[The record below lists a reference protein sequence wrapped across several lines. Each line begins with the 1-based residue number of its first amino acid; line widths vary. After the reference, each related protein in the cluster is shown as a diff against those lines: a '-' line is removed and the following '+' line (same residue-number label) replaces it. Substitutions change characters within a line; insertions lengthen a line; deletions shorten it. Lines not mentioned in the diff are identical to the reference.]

1 MKKLLTMSLDI
12 SSIVSRYLNSCK
24 LYEVLPNTAVLS
36 QLYKASMQEK
46 VQKRSTL
53 VVPLDELED
62 DDMLPLVDILL
73 NVHLF
78 NVDAVDIL
86 STSKSVVNQESVV
99 SLMRAVNSTL
109 RIVDLQDTL
118 FRKDILWDL
127 FQGGLNCQLLKLR
140 STEIQKLNMIGSFM
154 QLHTLNLDFCS
165 SLTSLEKDC
174 FTCMPKLMRLSMCG
188 TRIADLWTTREALSR
203 LHSLTELRFQNCICC
218 KDTGPCLAS
227 SNGADSPASV
237 GKLFINQDSL
247 NDSADRVSNHFEGIL
262 SSDPSFVAI
271 NGRADFQLEVSF
283 GDLHVE
289 GRDDCPEY
297 INLKLR
303 DTSVVSKMY
312 LTCHPSPICY
322 EKHYR
327 EYLIASLPHLRVLDN
342 FPVKKLDR
350 EMANTVFSQYY
361 EYLPYKRRQKENVAS
376 VLHMRETGRGNA
388 YHNKSSRIKEAV
400 SCRKSP
406 HFYSRSL
413 CAAKLGSSASP
424 SLHTMS
430 NISNNIKEGSESL
443 RPRQFEYHPTNPSLM
458 AFGTM
463 DGEVV
468 VVNHDAGNIFS
479 YIPLFG
485 VTNSILGLCW
495 LNKNP
500 SKLLAGSD
508 SGSLRL
514 YDINDTLQKAKGSCS
529 SSSPVVFDKFEHL
542 TSLHVNSTDDQFLTS
557 GYSKKVAIYDI
568 CSGKRLHLFS
578 DMHQEPINV
587 AKFAHHSPN
596 LLVTSSFDRDVKL
609 WDLRQTPNQPCY
621 TTSSSRGN
629 VMVCFSPDDLYLL
642 VSAVDNEVKQLL
654 SVDGRLQTDF
664 GIASTGSAHNYTRS
678 YYMNGRD
685 YVISGSSDES
695 IVRICCA
702 QTGRRLRDYYLEDRT
717 WESPI
722 LVQSLRSDPFRHFHM
737 AVLASYVRPSSKRD
751 IIKVNLLETGQ
762 YGDEDSKREDF
773 SSSYVHGG

>member
-1 MKKLLTMSLDI
+1 MSLQI

-24 LYEVLPNTAVLS
+24 LHEVLPNTAVLS
-36 QLYKASMQEK
+36 QFYKASMQEK

-73 NVHLF
+73 NVHLY

-99 SLMRAVNSTL
+99 SLMRAVNSIL
-109 RIVDLQDTL
+109 RSVDLQDTL
-118 FRKDILWDL
+118 LRKDILWDL

-140 STEIQKLNMIGSFM
+140 STEIQKLNMVGSFM
-154 QLHTLNLDFCS
+154 QLHTLTLDFCS

-247 NDSADRVSNHFEGIL
+247 NDSANRVSNYSGGIL
-262 SSDPSFVAI
+262 SSGTSFVAI
-271 NGRADFQLEVSF
+271 SGKVSS
-283 GDLHVE
+283 GDLHVKE
-289 GRDDCPEY
+289 RDDYSEY

-327 EYLIASLPHLRVLDN
+327 EYMIASLPHLRVLDN

-388 YHNKSSRIKEAV
+388 YHNKSSLIKEAV

-458 AFGTM
+458 AFGTL

-500 SKLLAGSD
+500 FKVS
-508 SGSLRL
+508 
-514 YDINDTLQKAKGSCS
+514 Y
-529 SSSPVVFDKFEHL
+529 
-542 TSLHVNSTDDQFLTS
+542 FL
-557 GYSKKVAIYDI
+557 IYCD
-568 CSGKRLHLFS
+568 
-578 DMHQEPINV
+578 
-587 AKFAHHSPN
+587 
-596 LLVTSSFDRDVKL
+596 
-609 WDLRQTPNQPCY
+609 
-621 TTSSSRGN
+621 
-629 VMVCFSPDDLYLL
+629 
-642 VSAVDNEVKQLL
+642 
-654 SVDGRLQTDF
+654 
-664 GIASTGSAHNYTRS
+664 
-678 YYMNGRD
+678 
-685 YVISGSSDES
+685 
-695 IVRICCA
+695 
-702 QTGRRLRDYYLEDRT
+702 
-717 WESPI
+717 
-722 LVQSLRSDPFRHFHM
+722 
-737 AVLASYVRPSSKRD
+737 
-751 IIKVNLLETGQ
+751 
-762 YGDEDSKREDF
+762 
-773 SSSYVHGG
+773 

>member
-1 MKKLLTMSLDI
+1 MSLHTS

-24 LYEVLPNTAVLS
+24 LHEVLPNTAVLS
-36 QLYKASMQEK
+36 QLYEASIQEE

-53 VVPLDELED
+53 VVPLDELKD
-62 DDMLPLVDILL
+62 DDMLPLVDMLL
-73 NVHLF
+73 KIHLF

-118 FRKDILWDL
+118 YRKDILWDL
-127 FQGGLNCQLLKLR
+127 FQVGLNCQMLKLR
-140 STEIQKLNMIGSFM
+140 STEIQKLNMVGSFL

-165 SLTSLEKDC
+165 SLTSLDKDC

-188 TRIADLWTTREALSR
+188 TRIVDLWTTREALSR
-203 LHSLTELRFQNCICC
+203 LPSLTELRFQNCICC

-227 SNGADSPASV
+227 SNGAGSPAYV
-237 GKLFINQDSL
+237 GKLLMNEDSL
-247 NDSADRVSNHFEGIL
+247 RNSVDKVSNHFGGIL
-262 SSDPSFVAI
+262 SSYPPSVATT
-271 NGRADFQLEVSF
+271 GKEDLQLEVSF
-283 GDLHVE
+283 SDLHVQ
-289 GRDDCPEY
+289 GRDDCPENV
-297 INLKLR
+297 NLKLR
-303 DTSVVSKMY
+303 DTSIVSKMY
-312 LTCHPSPICY
+312 LSCHPSPICY

-327 EYLIASLPHLRVLDN
+327 EYMIASLPHLQVLDN
-342 FPVKKLDR
+342 FPVRKLDR
-350 EMANTVFSQYY
+350 ETANTVFSQYY

-376 VLHMRETGRGNA
+376 VLHMREAGRGNA
-388 YHNKSSRIKEAV
+388 YHRKSSRIKEAV
-400 SCRKSP
+400 SCRRSP

-413 CAAKLGSSASP
+413 CAAKLGSSATP
-424 SLHTMS
+424 SLHKMS
-430 NISNNIKEGSESL
+430 NICSDVKEGSEIL

-458 AFGTM
+458 AFGTL

-479 YIPLFG
+479 YTPLFG

-514 YDINDTLQKAKGSCS
+514 YDINDTLQKAESGCS
-529 SSSPVVFDKFEHL
+529 SSSPVVFDKFDQL

-557 GYSKKVAIYDI
+557 GYSKKVAIYDT
-568 CSGKRLHLFS
+568 CSGKRLHLFT

-587 AKFAHHSPN
+587 AKFAHHSPD

-621 TTSSSRGN
+621 TASSSRGN

-654 SVDGRLQTDF
+654 SVDGRQQTDF

-702 QTGRRLRDYYLEDRT
+702 QTGRRLRDYYLEDHVL
-717 WESPI
+717 ESPI

-737 AVLASYVRPSSKRD
+737 AVLASYVRPSSRRD
-751 IIKVNLLETGQ
+751 IIKVNLLESGQ

-773 SSSYVHGG
+773 SSSYGHEG

>member
-1 MKKLLTMSLDI
+1 MSGP
-12 SSIVSRYLNSCK
+12 SSSFRYLNSCK
-24 LYEVLPNTAVLS
+24 LHEVLPNTAVLS
-36 QLYKASMQEK
+36 QLYEASIQEE

-53 VVPLDELED
+53 VVPLDELKD
-62 DDMLPLVDILL
+62 DDMLPLVDMLL
-73 NVHLF
+73 KIHLF

-118 FRKDILWDL
+118 YRKDILWDL
-127 FQGGLNCQLLKLR
+127 FQVGLNCQMLKLR
-140 STEIQKLNMIGSFM
+140 STEIQKLNMVGSFL

-165 SLTSLEKDC
+165 SLTSLDKDC

-188 TRIADLWTTREALSR
+188 TRIVDLWTTREALSR
-203 LHSLTELRFQNCICC
+203 LPSLTELRFQNCICC

-227 SNGADSPASV
+227 SNGAGSPAYV
-237 GKLFINQDSL
+237 GKLLMNEDSL
-247 NDSADRVSNHFEGIL
+247 RNSVDKVSNHFGGIL
-262 SSDPSFVAI
+262 SSYPPSVATT
-271 NGRADFQLEVSF
+271 GKEDLQLEVSF
-283 GDLHVE
+283 SDLHVQ
-289 GRDDCPEY
+289 GRDDCPENV
-297 INLKLR
+297 NLKLR
-303 DTSVVSKMY
+303 DTSIVSKMY
-312 LTCHPSPICY
+312 LSCHPSPICY

-327 EYLIASLPHLRVLDN
+327 EYMIASLPHLQVLDN
-342 FPVKKLDR
+342 FPVRKLDR
-350 EMANTVFSQYY
+350 ETANTVFSQYY

-376 VLHMRETGRGNA
+376 VLHMREAGRGNA
-388 YHNKSSRIKEAV
+388 YHRKSSRIKEAV
-400 SCRKSP
+400 SCRRSP

-413 CAAKLGSSASP
+413 CAAKLGSSATP
-424 SLHTMS
+424 SLHKMS
-430 NISNNIKEGSESL
+430 NICSDVKEGSEIL

-458 AFGTM
+458 AFGTL

-479 YIPLFG
+479 YTPLFG

-514 YDINDTLQKAKGSCS
+514 YDINDTLQKAESGCS
-529 SSSPVVFDKFEHL
+529 SSSPVVFDKFDQL

-557 GYSKKVAIYDI
+557 GYSKKVAIYDT
-568 CSGKRLHLFS
+568 CSGKRLHLFT

-587 AKFAHHSPN
+587 AKFAHHSPD

-621 TTSSSRGN
+621 TASSSRGN

-654 SVDGRLQTDF
+654 SVDGRQQTDF

-702 QTGRRLRDYYLEDRT
+702 QTGRRLRDYYLEDHVL
-717 WESPI
+717 ESPI

-737 AVLASYVRPSSKRD
+737 AVLASYVRPSSRRD
-751 IIKVNLLETGQ
+751 IIKVNLLESGQ

-773 SSSYVHGG
+773 SSSYGHEG

>member
-1 MKKLLTMSLDI
+1 MSLDI

-24 LYEVLPNTAVLS
+24 LHEVLPSAAVLS
-36 QLYKASMQEK
+36 QLSKASMQEK
-46 VQKRSTL
+46 VQKRSAL
-53 VVPLDELED
+53 VVSLDELED
-62 DDMLPLVDILL
+62 DDMLPLVDMLL
-73 NVHLF
+73 KIHLI
-78 NVDAVDIL
+78 NVDSVDIL

-127 FQGGLNCQLLKLR
+127 FQGGLSCQLLKLR
-140 STEIQKLNMIGSFM
+140 STEIQKLNMVGSFM

-188 TRIADLWTTREALSR
+188 SRIADLWTTRAALSR
-203 LHSLTELRFQNCICC
+203 LPILTELRFQNCICC
-218 KDTGPCLAS
+218 EDTGPYLAS
-227 SNGADSPASV
+227 SNGAGSPAS
-237 GKLFINQDSL
+237 GGN
-247 NDSADRVSNHFEGIL
+247 L

-271 NGRADFQLEVSF
+271 NERADLQLEVSF
-283 GDLHVE
+283 GDLHVQ
-289 GRDDCPEY
+289 GRDDCPEN
-297 INLKLR
+297 INLNLR
-303 DTSVVSKMY
+303 DTSVISKMY
-312 LTCHPSPICY
+312 LSCNPSPICY

-327 EYLIASLPHLRVLDN
+327 EYMISSLPHLVVLDN
-342 FPVKKLDR
+342 FSVRKQDR

-413 CAAKLGSSASP
+413 CAAKLGSSATP

-430 NISNNIKEGSESL
+430 NISNNIKEGSECL

-458 AFGTM
+458 AFGTL

-468 VVNHDAGNIFS
+468 VVNHDAGNNFS

-514 YDINDTLQKAKGSCS
+514 YDINDTLQKAESDC
-529 SSSPVVFDKFEHL
+529 SSSPVVFDKFEQL

-621 TTSSSRGN
+621 TISSSRGN

-702 QTGRRLRDYYLEDRT
+702 QTGRRLRDYYLEDRAL
-717 WESPI
+717 ESPI

-737 AVLASYVRPSSKRD
+737 AVLASYVRPSSRRD
-751 IIKVNLLETGQ
+751 IIKVNLLESGQ

-773 SSSYVHGG
+773 SSSYGHGG

>member
-1 MKKLLTMSLDI
+1 MSFDI
-12 SSIVSRYLNSCK
+12 SSMVARYLNSCK
-24 LYEVLPNTAVLS
+24 LHEVLPNAALLS
-36 QLYKASMQEK
+36 ELYEFSMQKK
-46 VQKRSTL
+46 VQQRRTL
-53 VVPLDELED
+53 LVSLDELED
-62 DDMLPLVDILL
+62 VDMSPLVDVLL
-73 NVHLF
+73 KIQLF
-78 NVDAVDIL
+78 DVDAVDVIC
-86 STSKSVVNQESVV
+86 TSPLAVKQESVV
-99 SLMRAVNSTL
+99 SLVRAVNSSL
-109 RIVDLQDTL
+109 RTVDLQDML
-118 FRKDILWDL
+118 FKKEILWDL
-127 FQGGLNCQLLKLR
+127 FQGGLNCQSLKLR
-140 STEIQKLNMIGSFM
+140 STEIQKLNMVGSFM

-165 SLTSLEKDC
+165 SLTSLERDC
-174 FTCMPKLMRLSMCG
+174 FACMPKLMRLSICG
-188 TRIADLWTTREALSR
+188 TRIADMWTTRAALSR
-203 LHSLTELRFQNCICC
+203 LPSLTELRFQNCICC

-227 SNGADSPASV
+227 SNGAASPASV
-237 GKLFINQDSL
+237 GKLFSTYEFKRINQDSL
-247 NDSADRVSNHFEGIL
+247 NDSPYKVSNHFEGIL
-262 SSDPSFVAI
+262 SSDPSFVAKS
-271 NGRADFQLEVSF
+271 GRADLQHEVFF
-283 GDLHVE
+283 GDLHVQE
-289 GRDDCPEY
+289 GDDCPED

-303 DTSVVSKMY
+303 DRSVVSKMY
-312 LTCHPSPICY
+312 LSSHPSPICY
-322 EKHYR
+322 EKHYK
-327 EYLIASLPHLRVLDN
+327 EYMIALLPHLRVLDN
-342 FPVKKLDR
+342 CPIRKLDR

-361 EYLPYKRRQKENVAS
+361 EFLPYKRRQKENVAS
-376 VLHMRETGRGNA
+376 VLHMRETGRGNV
-388 YHNKSSRIKEAV
+388 YHNQFSRIKEAV

-424 SLHTMS
+424 SLHTVS
-430 NISNNIKEGSESL
+430 NISNHIKEGSESL

-458 AFGTM
+458 AFGTL

-500 SKLLAGSD
+500 FKLLAGSD

-514 YDINDTLQKAKGSCS
+514 YDINDTSPKGETSYS
-529 SSSPVVFDKFEHL
+529 SSSPVVFEKFEQL

-568 CSGKRLHLFS
+568 CSGKHLHLFG
-578 DMHQEPINV
+578 DMHQQPINV

-609 WDLRQTPNQPCY
+609 WDLRQTPSRPCY
-621 TTSSSRGN
+621 TASSSRGN

-702 QTGRRLRDYYLEDRT
+702 QTGRRLRDYYLEDRAL
-717 WESPI
+717 ESPI

-737 AVLASYVRPSSKRD
+737 AVLASYVRPSSRRD
-751 IIKVNLLETGQ
+751 IIKVNLLESG
-762 YGDEDSKREDF
+762 
-773 SSSYVHGG
+773 

>member
-1 MKKLLTMSLDI
+1 MSLDI

-36 QLYKASMQEK
+36 QLHKASMQEK

-86 STSKSVVNQESVV
+86 STTKSVVNQESVV

-174 FTCMPKLMRLSMCG
+174 FSCMPKLMRLSMCG

-271 NGRADFQLEVSF
+271 SGRADFQLEVSF

-529 SSSPVVFDKFEHL
+529 SSRPVVFDKFEHL

-609 WDLRQTPNQPCY
+609 WDLRQTPKQPCY
-621 TTSSSRGN
+621 TTSSSKGN

-664 GIASTGSAHNYTRS
+664 GIASTGSTHNYTRS